1 MSRRLTVHFP
11 RLMRRLQGSV
21 MCSYQRV
28 NQTFACENSKLIN
41 GIIKGELDFQGAQAF
56 YEGPTQSHEGSNQAP

>member
-1 MSRRLTVHFP
+1 
-11 RLMRRLQGSV
+11 

-41 GIIKGELDFQGAQAF
+41 GIIKGELDFQGAQPS
-56 YEGPTQSHEGSNQAP
+56 YEGPTQSHGGSNQAP